1 MNSFQVPAI
10 RNLSQNWSCQSSLK
24 GEKLKEPAF
33 NGLNYIVEN
42 VKKENINVIVK
53 NALSFGG
60 INMSAVFKKY

>member
-1 MNSFQVPAI
+1 
-10 RNLSQNWSCQSSLK
+10 LK

-42 VKKENINVIVK
+42 VKKEDINLIVK

-60 INMSAVFKKY
+60 INMSAVFRKYK